1 MNRAAALTKRETQI
15 MRRRGSRTNAWWRMI
30 RARKL
35 RNEGLTLQK
44 IAEIMDCTHSTII
57 YYLQMYEANMKYD
70 KEFQEMVTI
79 ANECDGKEIAQEIV
93 SAKKVVEVCKSELGI
108 SKQSKF
114 WKIMNQLGIIL

>member
-1 MNRAAALTKRETQI
+1 
-15 MRRRGSRTNAWWRMI
+15 MI
-30 RARKL
+30 LNTIANPYCIGRCSL
-35 RNEGLTLQK
+35 R
-44 IAEIMDCTHSTII
+44 
-57 YYLQMYEANMKYD
+57 KYD